1 MHEYRQKLEDGLFDE
16 CSNIIGLIQMNILK
30 KKSTDEAKAFFT
42 KLVADNYRYIA
53 EMSQGDRHSK
63 AVEDAR

>member
-1 MHEYRQKLEDGLFDE
+1 MHEYKQKLEDGLFEE

-42 KLVADNYRYIA
+42 KLMADNYRYIA
-53 EMSQGDRHSK
+53 EMS
-63 AVEDAR
+63 